1 MPVIHIEGLSK
12 SFGSNLVFQDINVD
26 IEKGDC
32 ISIIGPSGCG
42 KSTFL
47 RCINLL
53 EQPTGGRVFIDGQE
67 ITAKGAPLD
76 QIRRKMGMVY
86 QTFNLFSHKTV
97 LENVMMAP
105 MQLQGLSKED
115 AIHLAMECLTQVG
128 MAERADYMPSQLSG
142 GQKQRA
148 AIARCVAMK
157 PEIILFDEPTS
168 ALDPTLVD
176 EVLAVIRRL
185 VNRGMTCVIV
195 THEMSFAKAVS
206 SQVIYMDEKG
216 IYEMGP
222 PAQIFDSPKRERTRA
237 FINRLKTFQRTITD
251 RNFDIYGLNGAVVEF
266 CRRQFASE
274 KQIYRVQLVL
284 EELLVNIM
292 LPQMKGER
300 IAIDVTVAYS
310 MKDST
315 LSVYAAA
322 DQDFSLEGQGGD
334 DLSLAMLRAVCT
346 DIVREGGGVRL
357 FL

>member
-1 MPVIHIEGLSK
+1 MSVIHIEGLAK
-12 SFGSNLVFQDINVD
+12 SFGDNLVFQNINVD

-32 ISIIGPSGCG
+32 ISVIGPSGCG

-47 RCINLL
+47 RCINML
-53 EQPTGGRVFIDGQE
+53 EPPSAGRVFIDGQE

-76 QIRRKMGMVY
+76 QIRRRMGMVY

-105 MQLQGLSKED
+105 MHLQGLSKSD
-115 AIHLAMECLTQVG
+115 AFELAMTCLTQVG

-148 AIARCVAMK
+148 AIARCIAMK
-157 PEIILFDEPTS
+157 PEIVLFDEPTS
-168 ALDPTLVD
+168 ALDPTMVD

-185 VNRGMTCVIV
+185 VNRGMTCIIV
-195 THEMSFAKAVS
+195 THEMNFARTIS
-206 SQVIYMDEKG
+206 SRVIYMDERG

-222 PAQIFDSPKRERTRA
+222 PSQIFDAPRRERTKA
-237 FINRLKTFQRTITD
+237 FINRLKTFQQTITERD
-251 RNFDIYGLNGAVVEF
+251 FDIYGLNSAVVEF

-284 EELLVNIM
+284 EELLINIL
-292 LPQMKGER
+292 LPQMRQEP
-300 IAIDVTVAYS
+300 IAIDLTVEYS

-315 LSVYAAA
+315 LSVFAAA
-322 DQDFSLEGQGGD
+322 NQDFSLEPQGED
-334 DLSLAMLRAVCT
+334 SLPFDMLQAVCT
-346 DIVREGGGVRL
+346 DIVREENGVRL